1 MIYNKIM
8 KEIFSVLNDNE
19 RSADPFS
26 QQLLNVINTL
36 PQRERSDSRD
46 EQMVVLNSLGDNFVQ
61 EMTGHI
67 YNVIR
72 NEKIR

>member
-1 MIYNKIM
+1 M